1 MALEDMA
8 LVEYSEQQWESWATR
23 LHLSARTANSVTNQ
37 LQNLSTN
44 TQVAK
49 STEPQPKVSKMLG
62 RCHTWVSLYL
72 SPLPASS
79 VIPVRQGASPGH
91 CLSDDYTCHAHLDS
105 LSPGDVQYLLTSQQM
120 QGTPALVAQ
129 L

>member
-23 LHLSARTANSVTNQ
+23 LHLSARTANLVTNQ

-49 STEPQPKVSKMLG
+49 STEPQPKVS
-62 RCHTWVSLYL
+62 
-72 SPLPASS
+72 
-79 VIPVRQGASPGH
+79 
-91 CLSDDYTCHAHLDS
+91 
-105 LSPGDVQYLLTSQQM
+105 
-120 QGTPALVAQ
+120 
-129 L
+129 